1 MRIIT
6 ELISAAMYAMLV
18 QNFIFTGGYGASE
31 AVRMAAK
38 PKQLYPMTF
47 FITLFSTT
55 VSVICVLLEQIAA
68 VKQLSILGHAVEF
81 IIVLTVMYIIVL
93 AISVLVFK
101 AKDRTVRRIGIAA
114 FNTLVIA
121 VPFINY
127 RAAFTIAQA
136 IGSGIGSGF
145 AFVIAVLLI
154 NVGLRRLDR
163 NPNIPES
170 FKGTPAIFIYVSIL
184 SLAFSGFYGSGL
196 TM

>member
-6 ELISAAMYAMLV
+6 ELLSAALYAMV
-18 QNFIFTGGYGASE
+18 IQNFIFTGGYGASE

-47 FITLFSTT
+47 FITLFSTSA
-55 VSVICVLLEQIAA
+55 SVICVLLEQISFIKRQGAIGHAIEFAA
-68 VKQLSILGHAVEF
+68 VLC
-81 IIVLTVMYIIVL
+81 VMYAVVL
-93 AISVLVFK
+93 IISVAVFR

-127 RAAFTIAQA
+127 RAAFTVAQA
-136 IGSGIGSGF
+136 VGSGIGSGF

-154 NVGLRRLDR
+154 NVGLRRLNS
-163 NPNIPES
+163 NPNIPEA

-184 SLAFSGFYGSGL
+184 SLAFSGFAGSGL

>member
-1 MRIIT
+1 MRIIS
-6 ELISAAMYAMLV
+6 ELISAALYAMV
-18 QNFIFTGGYGASE
+18 IQNFIFTGGYGASE

-47 FITLFSTT
+47 FITLFSTS
-55 VSVICVLLEQIAA
+55 VSVICVLLEPIDFIKRQGAI
-68 VKQLSILGHAVEF
+68 GHAIEF
-81 IIVLTVMYIIVL
+81 VAVLSVIYIIVLTVS
-93 AISVLVFK
+93 AAVFR
-101 AKDRTVRRIGIAA
+101 AKDRTIRRIGIAA

-127 RAAFTIAQA
+127 RAVFTISEAV
-136 IGSGIGSGF
+136 GSGIGSGF

-163 NPNIPES
+163 NPNIPEA

-184 SLAFSGFYGSGL
+184 SLAFSGFAGSGL

>member
-1 MRIIT
+1 MRIIS
-6 ELISAAMYAMLV
+6 ELISAALYAMV
-18 QNFIFTGGYGASE
+18 IQNFIFTGGYGASE

-47 FITLFSTT
+47 FITLFSTS
-55 VSVICVLLEQIAA
+55 VSVICVLLEPIGFIKRQGAI
-68 VKQLSILGHAVEF
+68 GHAIEF
-81 IIVLTVMYIIVL
+81 VAVLAVMYIIVFTV
-93 AISVLVFK
+93 SVAVFR

-127 RAAFTIAQA
+127 RAVFTISQA
-136 IGSGIGSGF
+136 IGSGIGSGL

-163 NPNIPES
+163 NPNIPEA
-170 FKGTPAIFIYVSIL
+170 FKGTPAIFIYVSVL
-184 SLAFSGFYGSGL
+184 SLAFSGFAGSGL

>member
-1 MRIIT
+1 MRIIS
-6 ELISAAMYAMLV
+6 ELISAALYAMV
-18 QNFIFTGGYGASE
+18 IQNFIFTGGYGASE

-47 FITLFSTT
+47 FITLFSTS
-55 VSVICVLLEQIAA
+55 VSVICVLLEPIGFIKRQGAI
-68 VKQLSILGHAVEF
+68 GHAIEF
-81 IIVLTVMYIIVL
+81 VAVLAVMYIIVL
-93 AISVLVFK
+93 TVSVAVFR

-127 RAAFTIAQA
+127 RAVFTISQA
-136 IGSGIGSGF
+136 IGSGIGSGL

-163 NPNIPES
+163 NPNIPEA
-170 FKGTPAIFIYVSIL
+170 FKGTPAIFIYVSVL
-184 SLAFSGFYGSGL
+184 SLAFSGFAGSGL

>member
-163 NPNIPES
+163 NPNISEA

>member
-1 MRIIT
+1 MRIIS
-6 ELISAAMYAMLV
+6 ELISAALYAMV
-18 QNFIFTGGYGASE
+18 IQNFIFTGGYGASE

-47 FITLFSTT
+47 FITLFSTSA
-55 VSVICVLLEQIAA
+55 SVICVLLEPVGFIKRQGAI
-68 VKQLSILGHAVEF
+68 GHAIEF
-81 IIVLTVMYIIVL
+81 VAVLAVMYIIVL
-93 AISVLVFK
+93 TVSVAVFR

-127 RAAFTIAQA
+127 RAVFTISQA
-136 IGSGIGSGF
+136 IGSGIGSGL

-163 NPNIPES
+163 NPNIPEA
-170 FKGTPAIFIYVSIL
+170 FKGTPAIFIYVSVL
-184 SLAFSGFYGSGL
+184 SLAFSGFAGSGL

>member
-1 MRIIT
+1 MRIIS
-6 ELISAAMYAMLV
+6 ELISAALYAMV
-18 QNFIFTGGYGASE
+18 IQNFIFTGGYGASE

-47 FITLFSTT
+47 FITLFSTSA
-55 VSVICVLLEQIAA
+55 SVICVLLEPIGFIKRQGAI
-68 VKQLSILGHAVEF
+68 GHAIEF
-81 IIVLTVMYIIVL
+81 VAVLAVMYIIVL
-93 AISVLVFK
+93 TVSVAVFR

-127 RAAFTIAQA
+127 RAVFTISQA
-136 IGSGIGSGF
+136 IGSGIGSGL

-163 NPNIPES
+163 NPNIPEA
-170 FKGTPAIFIYVSIL
+170 FKGTPAIFIYVSVL
-184 SLAFSGFYGSGL
+184 SLAFSGFAGSGL

>member
-93 AISVLVFK
+93 AISVLAFK

-163 NPNIPES
+163 NPNIPEA

>member
-1 MRIIT
+1 MRIIS
-6 ELISAAMYAMLV
+6 ELILAALYAMV
-18 QNFIFTGGYGASE
+18 IQNFIFTGGYGASE

-47 FITLFSTT
+47 FITLFSTS
-55 VSVICVLLEQIAA
+55 VSVICVLLEPIDFIKRQGAI
-68 VKQLSILGHAVEF
+68 GHAIEF
-81 IIVLTVMYIIVL
+81 VAVLSVMYIIVL
-93 AISVLVFK
+93 TVSAAVFR
-101 AKDRTVRRIGIAA
+101 AKDRTIRRIGIAA

-127 RAAFTIAQA
+127 RAVFTISEAV
-136 IGSGIGSGF
+136 GSGIGSGF

-163 NPNIPES
+163 NPNIPEA
-170 FKGTPAIFIYVSIL
+170 FKGTPAIFIYVSVL
-184 SLAFSGFYGSGL
+184 SLAFSGFAGSGL

>member
-1 MRIIT
+1 MRIIS
-6 ELISAAMYAMLV
+6 ELISAALYAMV
-18 QNFIFTGGYGASE
+18 IQNFIFTGGYGASE

-47 FITLFSTT
+47 FITLFSTS
-55 VSVICVLLEQIAA
+55 VSVICVLLEPIDFIKRQGAI
-68 VKQLSILGHAVEF
+68 GHAIEF
-81 IIVLTVMYIIVL
+81 VAVLSVMYIIVL
-93 AISVLVFK
+93 TVSAAVFR
-101 AKDRTVRRIGIAA
+101 AKDRTIRRIGIAA

-127 RAAFTIAQA
+127 RAVFTISEAV
-136 IGSGIGSGF
+136 GSGIGSGF

-163 NPNIPES
+163 NPNIPEAL
-170 FKGTPAIFIYVSIL
+170 KGTPAIFIYVSIL
-184 SLAFSGFYGSGL
+184 SLAFSGFAGSGL

>member
-163 NPNIPES
+163 NPNIPEA
-170 FKGTPAIFIYVSIL
+170 FKATPAIFIYVSIL